1 MRLDNKGDPV
11 PEERR
16 QTARVALAGGYG
28 FVVLGLTDSVIGVAW
43 PSIARTFG
51 LPANRLSLLLFG
63 AALGYLLTA
72 VPSGHLLN
80 RFGAPLTMAAASLA
94 AGVACALYAVSPVF
108 ALLPVA
114 SLLLGAASGSVD
126 AGLNTVVASGHS
138 ARVLNF
144 IHGAYGVGTVIG
156 PILVTAAIAASGSW
170 RVTYVVLIAAEIA
183 CSASWWAVRQAI
195 DASQPADAARRRD
208 RAAGQREGTLSGNFP
223 ERMLVMAA
231 VALPFVYV
239 GAELSAGQWA
249 ASYLRDHIHLSA
261 ASAGLAV
268 AGYWAA
274 FAIVRLLLAAPS
286 RPPSATALI
295 PAGCAAGL
303 AGALV
308 IWLVPSQAGT
318 VAGLIIIGAGLAPVF
333 PALIGLTPARLGQA
347 QARHVIGW
355 QMAAAGAGGLGI
367 AALSGV
373 LLGQFG
379 FAAFGPVLVALL
391 IVVLASNFLMDF
403 LATRHRA
410 DLPAGRRIS

>member
-1 MRLDNKGDPV
+1 
-11 PEERR
+11 
-16 QTARVALAGGYG
+16 VALAGGYG

-43 PSIARTFG
+43 PSIARTFS
-51 LPANRLSLLLFG
+51 LPPSRLSVLLFASG
-63 AALGYLLTA
+63 LGYLLTA
-72 VPSGHLLN
+72 IPSGRLLN
-80 RFGAPLTMAAASLA
+80 RFGAPLTMAVASIA
-94 AGVACALYAVSPVF
+94 AGAACAVYAASPVF
-108 ALLPVA
+108 ALLPAA

-156 PILVTAAIAASGSW
+156 PILVTTAIAASGSW
-170 RVTYVVLIAAEIA
+170 RLPYLVLIAAEIA

-195 DASQPADAARRRD
+195 DDSQPEQAVIRRD
-208 RAAGQREGTLSGNFP
+208 SAAGRREGVLSGDFP
-223 ERMLVMAA
+223 ERLLVMAA
-231 VALPFVYV
+231 VALPFIYV

-249 ASYLRDHIHLSA
+249 ASYLRDHLHVSA

-274 FAIVRLLLAAPS
+274 YAIVRLLMAAPT
-286 RPPSATALI
+286 RPPSARVLI
-295 PAGCAAGL
+295 PVGCAVGL
-303 AGALV
+303 AGAFV
-308 IWLVPSQAGT
+308 IWLVPTQVGT
-318 VAGLIIIGAGLAPVF
+318 VLGLIIVGAGLAPVF

-355 QMAAAGAGGLGI
+355 QMAAAGAGGLAI
-367 AALSGV
+367 AALTGV

-379 FAAFGPVLVALL
+379 FSAFGPVLVALL

-403 LATRHRA
+403 LAAQHRA
-410 DLPAGRRIS
+410 HVGSARAR